1 MNQKRVMIVQPIH
14 QSGIDLLKDAG
25 FEVVFASNPA
35 SHQVAN
41 QIRGIEGVIV
51 RTSPFPKEIIQNA
64 DKLQVIGRHGTGTDN
79 IDLEEASKRG
89 IYVVNTPFANQISVA
104 EHTITFILALAKRLK
119 TIDKATR
126 KGCFKIRDEFS
137 SIDVDGKILGIL
149 GFGKI
154 GSTVA
159 TKCKAAFNMKVLVY
173 DPYLSEDKARQA
185 EVELAELPTLLEK
198 SDFVTIHAPL
208 TPQTQGL
215 IGEKQLRMMKPTAF
229 IINMARGLLW
239 DEKAVANALK
249 NGWIKGAATDVF
261 VNEPPEKDNPL
272 LGLENCLLSP
282 HMSALTAESV
292 VRMAIGVAQ
301 GVIDVLRGGSPQYI
315 ANLELLKKYR
325 KL

>member
-25 FEVVFASNPA
+25 FEMVFASSPDP
-35 SHQVAN
+35 QEVAD
-41 QIRGIEGVIV
+41 QIKGINGVIV
-51 RTSPFPKEIIQNA
+51 RTAPFPKQIIQSA
-64 DKLQVIGRHGTGTDN
+64 DKLQVISRHGTGTDN

-119 TIDKATR
+119 PMDRAARTGYFTIR
-126 KGCFKIRDEFS
+126 EEFS
-137 SIDVDGKILGIL
+137 SMDVDGKTLGIL

-173 DPYLSEDKARQA
+173 DPYLSEDQARQA
-185 EVELAELPTLLEK
+185 EVELAEFSTVLQK

-215 IGEKQLRMMKPTAF
+215 IGQKQLRMMKPTAF
-229 IINMARGLLW
+229 IINMARGQLW

-272 LGLENCLLSP
+272 LRLDDSLLSP
-282 HMSALTAESV
+282 HMSALTAECV
-292 VRMAIGVAQ
+292 VRMATGAAQ
-301 GVIDVLRGGSPQYI
+301 GVIDVLQRRRPQYI
-315 ANLELLKKYR
+315 ANIELLKKYR